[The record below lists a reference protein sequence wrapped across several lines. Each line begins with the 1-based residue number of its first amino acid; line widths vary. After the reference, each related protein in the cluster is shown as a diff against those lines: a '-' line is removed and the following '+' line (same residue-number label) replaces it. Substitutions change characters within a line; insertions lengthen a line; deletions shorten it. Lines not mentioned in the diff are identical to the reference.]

1 MTLPLTEGKAMEIQ
15 LEFNFDNKTPEEMTL
30 YMMQKQIDKLCG
42 SMEKVR
48 KKLFAEQGEMKKL
61 CVALQQENEELKSTV
76 RELKHGKTQWTYGQ
90 NGCLF
95 DVSKHQEIAS

>member
-1 MTLPLTEGKAMEIQ
+1 MEVQ

-42 SMEKVR
+42 SMDKVR

-61 CVALQQENEELKSTV
+61 CVSLQKENEELKSTV
-76 RELKHGKTQWTYGQ
+76 KELKYGKTEWVYGQ
-90 NGCLF
+90 DGCLF
-95 DVSKHQEIAS
+95 DVSKHQKIAG